1 MGKFRV
7 EITELAKK
15 QIAKHLK
22 SGDQSSIKKITIIL
36 KELAETPYTGVGKPE
51 ALKENLTGFWSRK
64 INPKDRLI
72 YTVNDDLVIVDVIS
86 AMGYY
91 SDKKLMNLL
100 RNLLFPFA
108 ILYGLITGIRNFL
121 FDQGFLKSYSFDLP
135 IIAVGNLSVGGTGKT
150 PQIEYLIRL
159 LADKYKIA
167 TLSRGYKRQS
177 KGFILAQ
184 ATSNVKNL
192 GDEPF
197 QFFRKFPSI
206 QVAVDADRKN
216 GIEQLLSLSE
226 KPEVILLDDAFQHRK
241 VKAGFYILL
250 TSYGDLYSDDFMLPT
265 GNLRES
271 RNGAKRADV
280 IIVTKC
286 PFNLSLD
293 EQNKIRKRLK
303 VDVNQELYFTF
314 IAYEEFIYGEN
325 RKINV
330 NDIQVAA
337 KVLVAGIAKPEPFFA
352 YLQDTN
358 DVCLSFQDHH
368 NFTDKDIL
376 EIKNLAQNNIIIT
389 TEKDYVRLKG
399 SLPSEQLFYLPI
411 QSSFVSGSENF
422 DKTILNYVGTSTRN
436 S

>member
-1 MGKFRV
+1 
-7 EITELAKK
+7 
-15 QIAKHLK
+15 
-22 SGDQSSIKKITIIL
+22 
-36 KELAETPYTGVGKPE
+36 
-51 ALKENLTGFWSRK
+51 
-64 INPKDRLI
+64 
-72 YTVNDDLVIVDVIS
+72 
-86 AMGYY
+86 
-91 SDKKLMNLL
+91 MNLL
-100 RNLLFPFA
+100 RKLLFPFA
-108 ILYGLITGIRNFL
+108 ILYGLITSIRNFL
-121 FDQGFLKSYSFDLP
+121 FDKGILKSYSFDLP
-135 IIAVGNLSVGGTGKT
+135 VIAVGNLSVGGTGKT

-159 LADKYKIA
+159 LSDKYKIA

-177 KGFILAQ
+177 KGFILAE
-184 ATSNVKNL
+184 ASSNAKII

-197 QFFRKFPSI
+197 QFFQKFPNI

-216 GIEQLLSLSE
+216 GIEQLLSQQE

-271 RNGAKRADV
+271 RSGAKRANV

-286 PFNLSLD
+286 PFNLSL
-293 EQNKIRKRLK
+293 EQQYDIKNRLK
-303 VDVNQELYFTF
+303 VSEDQELYFTF
-314 IAYEEFIYGEN
+314 IAYEDFIYAEN

-330 NDIQVAA
+330 NEIQSAA
-337 KVLVAGIAKPEPFFA
+337 KLLVAGIAKPEPFFA

-358 DVCLSFQDHH
+358 DICLSFPDHH

-422 DKTILNYVGTSTRN
+422 DKTIIDYVGTSTRN
-436 S
+436 GKSD